1 VEGIKYR
8 DRIDI
13 VSQVLEIAN
22 GGDVTK
28 SKIMYKAFLS
38 HNQLKQY
45 LTVLTGNDLLSYD
58 LVSQTFKTTEKGLR
72 YLDAYNQIGDI
83 VKALQ

>member
-1 VEGIKYR
+1 MKYR

-45 LTVLTGNDLLSYD
+45 LTVLTANDLLSYD
-58 LVSQTFKTTEKGLR
+58 LVSQKFKTTEKGLR

>member
-58 LVSQTFKTTEKGLR
+58 LVSQTFKTTEKG
-72 YLDAYNQIGDI
+72 
-83 VKALQ
+83 